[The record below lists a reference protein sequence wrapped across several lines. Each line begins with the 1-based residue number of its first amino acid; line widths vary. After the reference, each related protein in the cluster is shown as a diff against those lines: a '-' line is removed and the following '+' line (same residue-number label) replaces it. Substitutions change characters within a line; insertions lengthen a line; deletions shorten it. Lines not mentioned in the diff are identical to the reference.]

1 MTTRPVVVTAMALAS
16 LWPAGAMAEAMPEAA
31 LAPHRAIYDLTL
43 ADSSGAI
50 QSAAGRVVYEITG
63 TACDGYAS
71 RSRQVVVLE
80 GENNA
85 TTTDMRMTT
94 FEDARGG
101 AFRFKAETRNA
112 NTPPKLVDGE
122 AVRRDGAV
130 AINFVK
136 PGRETVKLGDA
147 IFPAAHLR
155 ALIAGAKEGKAIV
168 EARVF
173 DGSEDGRSF
182 YDTLAV
188 IGRADAAKP
197 SDDAA
202 RPSDDTA
209 RSSDTAK
216 SSDTANSSDT
226 AAKPSDSATKG
237 SGAQDIVKADDGEE
251 AVAARQRR
259 FDELLGPAAHWPI
272 SISYFKQATA
282 RSEALPVY
290 VLSFDLYENGIARSL
305 ALKYDNFTLKGELKD
320 LVLLKAAAC
329 E

>member
-1 MTTRPVVVTAMALAS
+1 MATRSVVVTAMALAFF
-16 LWPAGAMAEAMPEAA
+16 WPAGAMAEAMPEAS
-31 LAPHRAIYDLTL
+31 LAPHRAIYDLSL

-50 QSAAGRVVYEITG
+50 QSAVGRVVYEITG

-130 AINFVK
+130 AVNFVK

-155 ALIAGAKEGKAIV
+155 ALIAGAKEGKSIV

-188 IGRADAAKP
+188 IGRPDAAKP
-197 SDDAA
+197 AGNA
-202 RPSDDTA
+202 G
-209 RSSDTAK
+209 
-216 SSDTANSSDT
+216 
-226 AAKPSDSATKG
+226 KPSGEKGTGKSAPGEQDTVKFDDS
-237 SGAQDIVKADDGEE
+237 EE
-251 AVAARQRR
+251 AFAERQRR
-259 FDELLGPAAHWPI
+259 FDELFGTAAHWPI

-282 RSEALPVY
+282 RGEALPVY

-305 ALKYDNFTLKGELKD
+305 ALKYDNFTLKGELKE

>member
-1 MTTRPVVVTAMALAS
+1 MAKSPVVVTAMALA
-16 LWPAGAMAEAMPEAA
+16 LFWPAGAMAEAMPDAS
-31 LAPHRAIYDLTL
+31 LAPHRAIYDLSL

-130 AINFVK
+130 AVNFVK

-147 IFPAAHLR
+147 MFPAAHLK
-155 ALIAGAKEGKAIV
+155 ALIAGAKDGKPIV

-188 IGRADAAKP
+188 IGRAGAAKP
-197 SDDAA
+197 
-202 RPSDDTA
+202 
-209 RSSDTAK
+209 
-216 SSDTANSSDT
+216 SDT
-226 AAKPSDSATKG
+226 AAKPSDNAADKGIDKSGPGEQAT
-237 SGAQDIVKADDGEE
+237 VKADDGDE
-251 AVAARQRR
+251 AFAARQRR
-259 FDELLGPAAHWPI
+259 FDALLGKAAHWPI

-305 ALKYDNFTLKGELKD
+305 ALKYDNFTLKGELKE